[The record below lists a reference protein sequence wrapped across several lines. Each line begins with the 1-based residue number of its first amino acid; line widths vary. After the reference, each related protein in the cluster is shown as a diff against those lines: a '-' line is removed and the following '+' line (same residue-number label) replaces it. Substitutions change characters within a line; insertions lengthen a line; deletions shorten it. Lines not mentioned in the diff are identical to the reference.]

1 MPKTHTLIVR
11 GVTKDAKNSLKRI
24 ASHSDGRLSVNQVIL
39 SMISKFTKDEI
50 AAHKENLLQKK
61 TANQ

>member
-11 GVTKDAKNSLKRI
+11 GVTKDTKNSLKRI

-50 AAHKENLLQKK
+50 ASHKENLIQKK
-61 TANQ
+61 TAKP